1 MSIPIITLKDISLL
15 DRICIV
21 DDAPLEIPS
30 ILLEDFDIVKQETRG
45 YVYTKPNVIEYYERM
60 FPKMRVRDDEHFQES
75 KLLDWLQ
82 KLRNEKYKYNKH
94 VLVLDLCCTETQLS
108 SSFIEKL
115 VEVIH
120 NFGEIIFM
128 MTVPSS
134 FEKHNLFHKFDRIIL
149 GQHIPSSAPLW
160 VTLGDDVRKYYSNTA
175 RGHKF
180 LTWNVKGGRYEM
192 LDVNY
197 QPPVFNSNSS
207 SIASS
212 NPATTTSISTSSTP
226 ANTTNTKPNPT
237 TNSKSANTKSNSTT
251 KSANTKPNPTK
262 NSTSAASKSANISDT
277 KPTSTKPT
285 STSKQEGGEYE
296 ARDDCIIL

>member
-1 MSIPIITLKDISLL
+1 MSIPIITLKDINLL

-45 YVYTKPNVIEYYERM
+45 YVYTKPQVIEYYERM
-60 FPKMRVRDDEHFQES
+60 FPKMRVRSDDHFQES

-82 KLRNEKYKYNKH
+82 KLRGKEKYRYNKH
-94 VLVLDLCCTETQLS
+94 VLVLDLCCTEKQLTS
-108 SSFIEKL
+108 MFIEKL

-149 GQHIPSSAPLW
+149 GQHIPSTAPLW
-160 VTLGDDVRKYYSNTA
+160 ETLGDDVRKYYSNTA

-180 LTWNVKGGRYEM
+180 LTWNVKGGKYEM

-197 QPPVFNSNSS
+197 HPPAFIQSN
-207 SIASS
+207 
-212 NPATTTSISTSSTP
+212 TSQ
-226 ANTTNTKPNPT
+226 TNTKTQSNT
-237 TNSKSANTKSNSTT
+237 RANTQSNNQVDESNTQSNTLVNQKNVQYNSQST
-251 KSANTKPNPTK
+251 
-262 NSTSAASKSANISDT
+262 IYSDT
-277 KPTSTKPT
+277 
-285 STSKQEGGEYE
+285 QAEGPSVEKDICKIPVSESNKNHYE
-296 ARDDCIIL
+296 PRDDCVIL

>member
-1 MSIPIITLKDISLL
+1 MSSIPIITLKDINLL

-30 ILLEDFDIVKQETRG
+30 ILLEDFDIVKHETRG

-60 FPKMRVRDDEHFQES
+60 FPKMRVRDDENFQES

-82 KLRNEKYKYNKH
+82 KLRGKEKYRYNKH
-94 VLVLDLCCTETQLS
+94 VLVLDLCCTEKQLS
-108 SSFIEKL
+108 SMFVEKL

-149 GQHIPSSAPLW
+149 GQHIPKNAPLW
-160 VTLGDDVRKYYSNTA
+160 DTLGKDVREYYSNTA

-197 QPPVFNSNSS
+197 HPPVFSS
-207 SIASS
+207 K
-212 NPATTTSISTSSTP
+212 PA
-226 ANTTNTKPNPT
+226 KPET
-237 TNSKSANTKSNSTT
+237 NSTT
-251 KSANTKPNPTK
+251 MSNATSTKMTSNTSAKMTSNTTK
-262 NSTSAASKSANISDT
+262 NSVDT
-277 KPTSTKPT
+277 VSKPTEQKTEDLSVKSEKEHTNTEK
-285 STSKQEGGEYE
+285 TSKLTNYE
-296 ARDDCIIL
+296 PRDDCVIL

>member
-30 ILLEDFDIVKQETRG
+30 ILLEDFDIVKKETRG
-45 YVYTKPNVIEYYERM
+45 YVYTKPQVIEYYERM
-60 FPKMRVRDDEHFQES
+60 FPKMRVRSDDHFQEA

-82 KLRNEKYKYNKH
+82 KLRAKEKYRYNKH
-94 VLVLDLCCTETQLS
+94 VLVLDLCCTEKQLTS
-108 SSFIEKL
+108 MFIEKL

-160 VTLGDDVRKYYSNTA
+160 DTLGDDVRKYYANTA

-180 LTWNVKGGRYEM
+180 LTWNVKGGKYEM

-197 QPPVFNSNSS
+197 QAPLFQSNT
-207 SIASS
+207 AK
-212 NPATTTSISTSSTP
+212 ISQTIKESDSLVDEDTLIK
-226 ANTTNTKPNPT
+226 NVIV
-237 TNSKSANTKSNSTT
+237 NSKSSPLSSQTIQTSPTSHTTTHKTNTTISSDEPLSKIPSHSESNNPKITATT
-251 KSANTKPNPTK
+251 KSDENRN
-262 NSTSAASKSANISDT
+262 N
-277 KPTSTKPT
+277 
-285 STSKQEGGEYE
+285 YE
-296 ARDDCIIL
+296 QRDDCIIL